1 MTPPPPPPPLLP
13 EQIVAVGV
21 MVTVTAL
28 PERAGYRAQSP
39 VPATVLA
46 PPGTG
51 RARRLIRKLQECL
64 GRPRLGGLFLRNRS
78 PGALPT
84 NGRGS
89 PPIASFVAITN
100 IEKIGRKTDFFSSL
114 LDQPHHNRLHLDTG
128 LDHRNHRR
136 NLNRPMTAP
145 DRGLPV
151 NEGRRS
157 SIPGDRKRTR
167 RCVFPSHP
175 GLVSP

>member
-1 MTPPPPPPPLLP
+1 MHNPRPYPTTLRQD
-13 EQIVAVGV
+13 EVSDRTYQNASSDSGTSSV
-21 MVTVTAL
+21 MS
-28 PERAGYRAQSP
+28 AQ
-39 VPATVLA
+39 
-46 PPGTG
+46 PGCASNDQQTG
-51 RARRLIRKLQECL
+51 RAWLE
-64 GRPRLGGLFLRNRS
+64 S
-78 PGALPT
+78 A
-84 NGRGS
+84 
-89 PPIASFVAITN
+89 
-100 IEKIGRKTDFFSSL
+100 
-114 LDQPHHNRLHLDTG
+114 LDQPHHNRLHLGTG
-128 LDHRNHRR
+128 LDHRNQRR